1 MFNAVMV
8 NAVVGAGFT
17 NQFVEPLA
25 YFVKPAPRAMPMQL
39 EMIQAIKPPE
49 TRFV

>member
-1 MFNAVMV
+1 MV

-39 EMIQAIKPPE
+39 DTIKAIANRLLKPQKPG
-49 TRFV
+49 F